1 MALLLVIWVLA
12 LLSLLAAGLTVA
24 ARSEAVLV
32 RNREQSAQ
40 AQAIA
45 EAGVSLAILSLLEI
59 DPAAQWRA
67 DGEERHFAVG
77 GGRVGVAVQ
86 DEGGKI
92 DINQADEILLSS
104 FFSQFVEPRTAADLA
119 SAIVA
124 RRTRRLGETT
134 PAASV
139 RAALFATVDEVR
151 EVPGVDPPLFE
162 QIAPFLT
169 VYSGQPRVNPLTA
182 PRDVLLALPG
192 AAPAEIDRLLAM
204 RRSETTSPG
213 LAGADSYLSQS
224 QARVVSIRAA
234 GETDSGSVFV
244 RETVVTLLRNPV
256 EPYRILTW
264 RRGD

>member
-40 AQAIA
+40 AQALA
-45 EAGVSLAILSLLEI
+45 EAGVSLAILGLLEI

-77 GGRVGVAVQ
+77 GGRLGVVVQ

-92 DINQADEILLSS
+92 DINQADEILLSGL
-104 FFSQFVEPRTAADLA
+104 FAEFVEARTATDLA

-124 RRTRRLGETT
+124 TRMRRRSEAT
-134 PAASV
+134 PAASPSPPF
-139 RAALFATVDEVR
+139 FATVDQVR
-151 EVPGVDPPLFE
+151 EVPGINPLLFE

-169 VYSGQPRVNPLTA
+169 VYSGLSRINPHTA
-182 PRDVLLALPG
+182 PRHVLLALPG
-192 AAPAEIDRLLAM
+192 VGPAEVDRLLAM
-204 RRSETTSPG
+204 RRGEATPLG
-213 LAGADSYLSQS
+213 FAGGDIYIGRS
-224 QARVVSIRAA
+224 QAQVVSVRATA
-234 GETDSGSVFV
+234 ETDGSSVFV
-244 RETVVTLLRNPV
+244 RETVITLFRNPG
-256 EPYRILTW
+256 EPYRVLSW
-264 RRGD
+264 HRGE